1 MMFNTTFNSISV
13 ICGDQFYWQRKP
25 EKTTDLSQ
33 VTDKL
38 YHIMLFRV
46 HLAMSG
52 IRTHNVSG
60 ANHINDCMV
69 IEDSSSDVNK
79 TSCQKSTM
87 FVSCLFLDIIT
98 CKGQR
103 SQIINKLLYITLKS
117 IPVLIYKRLNLVTTQ
132 CIPLDPKRIPV
143 CVKYIIIMSENYLL
157 QSSIFQL
164 TNFYMTAKIWHC
176 IAKILQSYY
185 VMIGLQALLL
195 FFVCRPNNF
204 SSS

>member
-13 ICGDQFYWQRKP
+13 ICSGQFYWWRKP

-60 ANHINDCMV
+60 ANHIK
-69 IEDSSSDVNK
+69 DSSSDVNK

-98 CKGQR
+98 CKDQS
-103 SQIINKLLYITLKS
+103 SQIINKVLYITLKS
-117 IPVLIYKRLNLVTTQ
+117 IPVLIYKCLNLVTTLQ

-143 CVKYIIIMSENYLL
+143 CVKYFIFMSENYSL
-157 QSSIFQL
+157 QSLIFQL